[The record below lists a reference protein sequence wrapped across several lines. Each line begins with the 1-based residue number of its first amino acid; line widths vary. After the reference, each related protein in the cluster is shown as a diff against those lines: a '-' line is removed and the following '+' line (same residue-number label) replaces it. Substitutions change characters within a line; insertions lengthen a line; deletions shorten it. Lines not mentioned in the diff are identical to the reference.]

1 MYILN
6 IHKSHRHFKIELNSF
21 ASLTTVLLIGG
32 PITNSTKS
40 SLTWHTRVL
49 TWHQSVI
56 IMWSGGGGAHLGEG
70 VGAAHGAVRDV
81 GARVRGALQVS
92 QVTAQAAAT
101 LPEPVCGNKE
111 RRG

>member
-1 MYILN
+1 
-6 IHKSHRHFKIELNSF
+6 
-21 ASLTTVLLIGG
+21 
-32 PITNSTKS
+32 
-40 SLTWHTRVL
+40 
-49 TWHQSVI
+49 
-56 IMWSGGGGAHLGEG
+56 MWSGGGGAHLGEG

-101 LPEPVCGNKE
+101 LPEPVCGNTE